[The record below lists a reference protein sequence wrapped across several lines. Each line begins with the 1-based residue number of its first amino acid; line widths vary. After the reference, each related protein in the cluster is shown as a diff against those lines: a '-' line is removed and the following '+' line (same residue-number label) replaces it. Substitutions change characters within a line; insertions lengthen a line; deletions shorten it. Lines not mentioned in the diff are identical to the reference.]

1 MFDFDPKITPMRDQ
15 LLEGH
20 PVVLRNYFVLTP
32 TIEWAYKQVR
42 EQVWLSMPSVY
53 FQSVPRMGKTQCATA
68 IVAILRND
76 FPTRYVKF
84 VTADIAREESIIH
97 SMVKAIG
104 LMVKPRTKLS
114 GIRDAVIDH
123 IICELASL
131 GSTHFILVIDEMQA
145 LDYKDYQHLQ
155 VLQNILSTR
164 GLKLTTVGFAQ
175 NEIDNVRSSLHAGNH
190 MAILARFL
198 GRKIDFVGCGSV
210 EWLGA
215 ILAYFDE
222 GSAYPHGSK
231 CSFTEFFLP
240 KAFHAGFRLVSM
252 ADEIYRHSMN
262 CVVAAGAKT
271 IPTEHIFLTMSYL
284 LVGARLND
292 CEKFSFSQKEIKSA
306 IKSSEMSQFAALMR
320 VDPPSGPDD
329 E

>member
-1 MFDFDPKITPMRDQ
+1 MLDFDPRITHMRDQ
-15 LLEGH
+15 LLESH
-20 PVVLRNYFVLTP
+20 PIVLRSYFVLTP

-76 FPTRYVKF
+76 FPNRYVEF
-84 VTADIAREESIIH
+84 VTADIAREETVIH

-104 LMVKPRTKLS
+104 LVIKSRTNLS

-123 IICELASL
+123 VICELASL
-131 GSTHFILVIDEMQA
+131 GSNHFILVIDEMQA

-175 NEIDNVRSSLHAGNH
+175 NEIDTVRNSLHAGNY

-210 EWLGA
+210 EWLAA
-215 ILAYFDE
+215 ILTYFDE

-240 KAFHAGFRLVSM
+240 KAFHAGFRLVSI
-252 ADEIYRHSMN
+252 ADEIYRHSMS
-262 CVVAAGAKT
+262 CVLAVGAKT
-271 IPTEHIFLTMSYL
+271 IPTEHIFLAMSYL
-284 LVGARLND
+284 LVGARLKDEEGFAFN
-292 CEKFSFSQKEIKSA
+292 EKDIKSA
-306 IKSSEMSQFAALMR
+306 IASSEMSQFAALMSAK
-320 VDPPSGPDD
+320 PPKTPDD

>member
-1 MFDFDPKITPMRDQ
+1 VLDFDPKITSMRDQ

-20 PVVLRNYFVLTP
+20 PIVLRSYFVLTP

-68 IVAILRND
+68 TVAILRRD
-76 FPTRYVKF
+76 FPNRYVKF
-84 VTADIAREESIIH
+84 VTADIAREDNIIQ

-104 LMVKPRTKLS
+104 LVVKPRTKLS

-131 GSTHFILVIDEMQA
+131 GSTHFILVLDEMQA

-175 NEIDNVRSSLHAGNH
+175 TEIEVVRNSLHAGKH

-210 EWLGA
+210 EWLSS

-222 GSAYPHGSK
+222 GSAYPHSSK

-240 KAFHAGFRLVSM
+240 NAFHAGFRLMSM
-252 ADEIYRHSMN
+252 ADEIYRHSMD
-262 CVVAAGAKT
+262 CVLAAGAQT
-271 IPTEHIFLTMSYL
+271 IPTEHIFLAMSYL
-284 LVGARLND
+284 LVGARLKD
-292 CEKFSFSQKEIKSA
+292 CEDFSFSEKDIKSA
-306 IKSSEMSQFAALMR
+306 IASSEMSQFAALMSAK
-320 VDPPSGPDD
+320 PPSDTD
-329 E
+329 HE